1 MTHTISI
8 RTISIFAA
16 IIGIIAIALMAAYGN
31 PAQGQSLPSVEFR
44 GAPNVIEPEVAFSGE
59 RQPHGRTQPD
69 PNQTVTVQ
77 YRTVDHHR

>member
-31 PAQGQSLPSVEFR
+31 PAQGQSLPSVEFTETHR
-44 GAPNVIEPEVAFSGE
+44 P
-59 RQPHGRTQPD
+59 GRRA
-69 PNQTVTVQ
+69 QTTAH
-77 YRTVDHHR
+77 TG